1 MPRGNIPAP
10 MKFEDIPFVEG
21 GESRVVWQHGHVSI
35 EQDENQCA
43 PASLA
48 NSLQWLENEK
58 GITVPDEHKSGIR
71 DNTLVGKIDKTMNRA
86 AHSTISGE
94 DMINGKVK
102 YIDENDLSD
111 DLVIKHKRRKGTN
124 LISND
129 TVKVGNTKSIP
140 NTDTTKSLIEWI
152 IDELEHGE
160 DVELVILW
168 DGGGGH
174 AVDLIGGGYV
184 EGVPWLAWVHDANQG
199 YDDNGTAGNVADD
212 KVKKNGGLSPD
223 SGGIGWSYIINN
235 KLASVIMGDTS
246 KGTINFALS
255 ESKDTTTTD
264 LDDYSQNINPSEF
277 KLEQNYPNPFN
288 PETIINYQLPINS
301 FVTIKIFD
309 LNGREVKVLVNE
321 YKNAGIYEVKFQGQ
335 RLASGVY
342 FYRMEVGN
350 LHITKKAILLR

>member
-1 MPRGNIPAP
+1 
-10 MKFEDIPFVEG
+10 
-21 GESRVVWQHGHVSI
+21 
-35 EQDENQCA
+35 
-43 PASLA
+43 
-48 NSLQWLENEK
+48 
-58 GITVPDEHKSGIR
+58 
-71 DNTLVGKIDKTMNRA
+71 
-86 AHSTISGE
+86 
-94 DMINGKVK
+94 
-102 YIDENDLSD
+102 
-111 DLVIKHKRRKGTN
+111 
-124 LISND
+124 
-129 TVKVGNTKSIP
+129 
-140 NTDTTKSLIEWI
+140 
-152 IDELEHGE
+152 
-160 DVELVILW
+160 
-168 DGGGGH
+168 
-174 AVDLIGGGYV
+174 GGGYV